1 MVDTSLNTPLHV
13 AAEKGHAVPLK
24 LLLTHI
30 KSDGSGC
37 PGMVIDKKNVLH
49 KNIMHLAAENGHLQ

>member
-1 MVDTSLNTPLHV
+1 MDTGSNTPLHV

-24 LLLTHI
+24 LLLEHV

-37 PGMVIDKKNVLH
+37 PGMKADDRNVLN
-49 KNIMHLAAENGHLQ
+49 KTIMHLAAENGHLQ